1 MKIDWSK
8 WEKVEVPPLE
18 AVCEWVLARYVSVA
32 YGCDL
37 VHRRRW
43 NGTTRW
49 ECEKYLCD
57 PSGVDFPLVEG
68 QGTSPEE
75 AYTEMLD
82 KLRGKV
88 NGLQKVLKEME
99 EGHGLD
105 D

>member
-8 WEKVEVPPLE
+8 WEKIEVKPLE

-37 VHRRRW
+37 VQRRIW

-49 ECEKYLCD
+49 ECEKCLDD
-57 PSGVDFPLVEG
+57 PSGAGFTLAEG
-68 QGTSPEE
+68 RGASPEE
-75 AYTEMLD
+75 ACKEMLD
-82 KLRGKV
+82 ELRMKV
-88 NGLQKVLKEME
+88 SNLQQVLKEME
-99 EGHGLD
+99 EWDELD